1 MTEAAGDARTPQYQ
15 YVLVETDGPV
25 GIVRLNRPKVLN
37 ALCRDLIEELADAMT
52 AFDRDEAIRC
62 MVLTGNERAFAAGA
76 DIAEMA
82 DKGLADV
89 TRDDLLGAWQR
100 LWRIRKP
107 VIAAVSGYCLGGG
120 FELAMG
126 CDIIIAAE
134 TAQFGQPE
142 IKIGVIPGAGGT
154 QRLTRVA
161 GKYKAMEAILT
172 GRMIPA
178 REAEA
183 WGLVTRV
190 VPAEECLAE
199 AVRLAHEIAKMPP
212 IAVQMAKAAV
222 LQAYE
227 TPLAAGLEYERRL
240 FYSLFAT
247 EDQKEG
253 MRAFLEKRAPQW
265 RGR

>member
-1 MTEAAGDARTPQYQ
+1 MTATGDGQGRSYQ
-15 YVLVETDGPV
+15 YLLVEADGPV

-37 ALCRDLIEELADAMT
+37 ALCRALIEELADALG
-52 AFDRDEAIRC
+52 AFDRDPAIRC

-82 DKGLADV
+82 GKGLAEV
-89 TRDDLLGAWQR
+89 TGDDLLGAWQR

-107 VIAAVSGYCLGGG
+107 VVAAVQGYCLGGG

-126 CDIIIAAE
+126 CDLIVAGE
-134 TAQFGQPE
+134 SAQFGQPE

-161 GKYKAMEAILT
+161 GKYKAMEAVLT

-183 WGLVTRV
+183 WGLVTKV
-190 VPAEECLAE
+190 VPDEQCLPE
-199 AVRLAHEIAKMPP
+199 ALRLARTIAGMPP
-212 IAVQMAKAAV
+212 LAVQMAKAAV

-227 TPLAAGLEYERRL
+227 TPLGAGLEFERRL

-253 MRAFLEKRAPQW
+253 MQAFLEKRSPQW
-265 RGR
+265 KGR

>member
-1 MTEAAGDARTPQYQ
+1 MTATGDGRSSGDGYL
-15 YVLVETDGPV
+15 VVETDGPV

-37 ALCRDLIEELADAMT
+37 ALCRALIEELADALS
-52 AFDRDEAIRC
+52 AFDRDPAIRC

-82 DKGLADV
+82 DKGLAEV
-89 TRDDLLGAWQR
+89 TGDDLLGTWQR

-107 VIAAVSGYCLGGG
+107 VIAAVQGYCLGGG

-126 CDIIIAAE
+126 CDLIVAGE
-134 TAQFGQPE
+134 SAQFGQPE
-142 IKIGVIPGAGGT
+142 IKIGVMPGAGGT

-183 WGLVTRV
+183 WGLVTKV
-190 VPAEECLAE
+190 VPDEQCLPE
-199 AVRLAHEIAKMPP
+199 ALRLAHAIAGMPP
-212 IAVQMAKAAV
+212 LAVQMAKAAV

-227 TPLAAGLEYERRL
+227 TPLGAGLEFERRL

-253 MRAFLEKRAPQW
+253 MQAFLEKRAPQW
-265 RGR
+265 KGR